1 MSLPDTEHAPRPRRP
16 REPELYMPA
25 MPPLG
30 LIHALETRVRGW
42 LKRRRLRRLERHQ
55 DAAPVVRGGGRS
67 DFSRDEDGTGADRD

>member
-1 MSLPDTEHAPRPRRP
+1 MKTRESDHQSRPTRP

-30 LIHALETRVRGW
+30 LIHALETRVRAW
-42 LKRRRLRRLERHQ
+42 LKRRRLRRFERHQ
-55 DAAPVVRGGGRS
+55 DAAPVVPGGGRS

>member
-30 LIHALETRVRGW
+30 LIHALETRVRAW
-42 LKRRRLRRLERHQ
+42 WRRRQRQEK
-55 DAAPVVRGGGRS
+55 
-67 DFSRDEDGTGADRD
+67 DRP